1 MKFIKFIL
9 LAVGAFMLLLSMLW
23 VVIHLWWLI
32 LAILALFIAY
42 GFMCEAKEDGTTSD
56 QPKEKPAT
64 SNHPFEND
72 QYPSVPH
79 SRYPLFSSY
88 LV

>member
-23 VVIHLWWLI
+23 VVINLWWLI
-32 LAILALFIAY
+32 LALVALFIAY
-42 GFMCEAKEDGTTSD
+42 GFMREAKEDGTTSD
-56 QPKEKPAT
+56 QPGEKAST

-72 QYPSVPH
+72 
-79 SRYPLFSSY
+79 
-88 LV
+88 

>member
-32 LAILALFIAY
+32 LAMLALFIAY
-42 GFMCEAKEDGTTSD
+42 DLMREDKKEEAKSD
-56 QPKEKPAT
+56 QPVEKPAT
-64 SNHPFEND
+64 SNDPFEKD
-72 QYPSVPH
+72 
-79 SRYPLFSSY
+79 
-88 LV
+88 

>member
-9 LAVGAFMLLLSMLW
+9 LAVGAFMVLIALLW

-32 LAILALFIAY
+32 LALVALFISY
-42 GFMCEAKEDGTTSD
+42 VFMRENKKEEETKSD
-56 QPKEKPAT
+56 QPGEKAST

-72 QYPSVPH
+72 
-79 SRYPLFSSY
+79 
-88 LV
+88 

>member
-9 LAVGAFMLLLSMLW
+9 LAVGAFMVLVALLW

-32 LAILALFIAY
+32 LAILAMFIAY
-42 GFMCEAKEDGTTSD
+42 DLVSEDKKEETKSD
-56 QPKEKPAT
+56 QPGEKSST

-72 QYPSVPH
+72 
-79 SRYPLFSSY
+79 
-88 LV
+88 

>member
-32 LAILALFIAY
+32 LALVALFIAY
-42 GFMCEAKEDGTTSD
+42 GFMRENKKEETKSD
-56 QPKEKPAT
+56 QPGEKSST

-72 QYPSVPH
+72 
-79 SRYPLFSSY
+79 
-88 LV
+88 

>member
-9 LAVGAFMLLLSMLW
+9 LAVGAFMVLVALLW

-32 LAILALFIAY
+32 LALVALFIAY
-42 GFMCEAKEDGTTSD
+42 GFMCENKKEKTKSD
-56 QPKEKPAT
+56 QPEEKSST

-72 QYPSVPH
+72 
-79 SRYPLFSSY
+79 
-88 LV
+88 